1 VRKNAFLTL
10 FTVSFFLASML
21 SVTIVRADVPS
32 VLQINVVEDKI
43 MVEIRHSS
51 PSSSHYVETVE
62 VRIDGEVY
70 EIELD
75 PQTETVFEVEIM
87 LDDVDLTYFEVRA
100 KCISH
105 GWSNWSSYGVE
116 ESSDNP
122 GGIPGFPLL
131 SVLAGVTLLML
142 LQKKGSPAL
151 D

>member
-1 VRKNAFLTL
+1 
-10 FTVSFFLASML
+10 ML

>member
-1 VRKNAFLTL
+1 MRKNAFLTL

>member
-1 VRKNAFLTL
+1 
-10 FTVSFFLASML
+10 ML

-131 SVLAGVTLLML
+131 SELAGVTLLML